1 MAEPARRIA
10 TYEDVLD
17 APANLVAEV
26 IGGEL
31 RLQPRPAKP
40 HVRAAGRLA
49 SRLDGP
55 FDLGEGGP
63 GGWLI
68 LFEPELHLGPDILV
82 PDLAG
87 WRRERMPEIGTEEP
101 YFVLPPDWVCEV
113 LSPGTYATDRA
124 DKLPIFAR
132 ERVSH
137 AWLVEPVQR
146 TLEIL
151 RLEKGGHWL
160 LVGTWRGAVQVR
172 AEPFDA
178 VELDLSLLWAD
189 VRLG

>member
-10 TYEDVLD
+10 TYQDVLD
-17 APANLVAEV
+17 AAPDTVAEV
-26 IGGEL
+26 IAGEL

-40 HVRAAGRLA
+40 HARAASRLGA
-49 SRLDGP
+49 RLDGP

-68 LFEPELHLGPDILV
+68 LDEPELHLGPDIVV

-87 WRRERMPEIGTEEP
+87 WRRERMPELAADEP
-101 YFVLPPDWVCEV
+101 YFTLPPDWVCEV

-124 DKLPIFAR
+124 DKLPIYAR
-132 ERVSH
+132 ERVVH
-137 AWLVEPVQR
+137 AWLVEPLQR
-146 TLEIL
+146 TLEVF
-151 RLEKGGHWL
+151 RLEGGAHWL
-160 LVGTWRGAVQVR
+160 LLGTWRGAARVR

-189 VRLG
+189 VRLD